1 MNELKI
7 CKHSNGHG
15 WCFLYESYCLEGPCE
30 KEELVEYATVIR
42 CKDCYFVNCYD
53 ELLPRYECTRML
65 GSIQVKADDFCS
77 YGKRKEKNN
86 EN

>member
-7 CKHSNGHG
+7 CKNNDGFGVCRSRGG
-15 WCFLYESYCLEGPCE
+15 YCLQGLCKDYEPVNYVG
-30 KEELVEYATVIR
+30 VVR
-42 CKDCYFVNCYD
+42 CKDCYFVNCYN

-77 YGKRKEKNN
+77 YGKRRE
-86 EN
+86 E